1 MLLLKQNSGVYW
13 NEGAYSVGTLIREGA
28 LIGRRALNSNHCG
41 DRLIGQSVNQSI
53 SPFVI
58 SCWFCF
64 YFLRRLTICTGVL
77 PHSTC
82 LLPNGSSQSWVPLE
96 LKSKYQRPTMQQNLC
111 WRVSCIHECFSR
123 RNWRVLRLKVSDRM
137 NEKLYRWRKSDLE
150 KFLICDRK
158 DENMRKRSTMWLW

>member
-13 NEGAYSVGTLIREGA
+13 NEGAYPVGTLIREGA

-41 DRLIGQSVNQSI
+41 NRLIGQSVNQSI

-96 LKSKYQRPTMQQNLC
+96 LKSKYQRPTMQQNSC
-111 WRVSCIHECFSR
+111 WRVLAFMNVFPEGTGGFWG
-123 RNWRVLRLKVSDRM
+123 WRSATEWMKNFIVEEKV
-137 NEKLYRWRKSDLE
+137 
-150 KFLICDRK
+150 I
-158 DENMRKRSTMWLW
+158 